1 MWFILN
7 IFSWCYSDDDC
18 GNPMVAGYQAD
29 VDPDDFTP
37 DIDRI
42 KVIITLNLFNSYK
55 VIIYFYFT

>member
-1 MWFILN
+1 
-7 IFSWCYSDDDC
+7 
-18 GNPMVAGYQAD
+18 MVAGYQAD

-55 VIIYFYFT
+55 VIIYFYLK

>member
-1 MWFILN
+1 MPRKNENNQLN
-7 IFSWCYSDDDC
+7 TKIVVYSEYFPWYFSDDDC

-42 KVIITLNLFNSYK
+42 KVINT
-55 VIIYFYFT
+55 